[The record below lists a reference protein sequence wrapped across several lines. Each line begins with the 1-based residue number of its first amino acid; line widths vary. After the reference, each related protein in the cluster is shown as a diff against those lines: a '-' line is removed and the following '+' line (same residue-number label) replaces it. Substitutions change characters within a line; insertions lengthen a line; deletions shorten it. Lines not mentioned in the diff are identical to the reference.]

1 MAENQPHK
9 APAKKA
15 AHSPEQRSAAQRTE
29 SDTDLHARLSD
40 GRPVDAIDGQEKG
53 LADDHELAE
62 GDETLKSQ
70 ATEDLQGKDKV
81 EARAEASE
89 TAIVEDPINELTLHG
104 GPPGIN
110 NPLKKAQMDSGR
122 FGATPEESRKAAD
135 EQRERREKSQ
145 NK

>member
-15 AHSPEQRSAAQRTE
+15 AHSPEQRSAEQRTE
-29 SDTDLHARLSD
+29 SDTDLHHRLSD
-40 GRPVDAIDGQEKG
+40 GRPVDATAGQEKG
-53 LADDHELAE
+53 LPDDHELAE

-70 ATEDLQGKDKV
+70 ATEDLQGKDSAEAKA
-81 EARAEASE
+81 EARE
-89 TAIVEDPINELTLHG
+89 TAIVEDPVNDLTLHG

-110 NPLKKAQMDSGR
+110 NPLKKAQMDPGR
-122 FGATPEESRKAAD
+122 FGATPEESRKAAE
-135 EQRERREKSQ
+135 EQKEKSK